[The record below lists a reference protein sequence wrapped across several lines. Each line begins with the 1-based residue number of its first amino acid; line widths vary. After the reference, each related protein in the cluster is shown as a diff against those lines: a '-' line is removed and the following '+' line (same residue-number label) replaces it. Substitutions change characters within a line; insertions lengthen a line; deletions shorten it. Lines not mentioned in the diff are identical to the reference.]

1 MTLDPDERAATATEF
16 GVAHAQVERDYLIS
30 LILGHL
36 SSTHAESLIFFGGT
50 ALARTHLPNGR
61 LSEDIDLIAITPRS
75 RLAAELTRTLPRSV
89 QRQFG
94 RLEWETSL
102 SAVIDTEPARLI
114 TPDGRIGIKIQLLSR
129 TGTTRWPT
137 EPRRLTQRYRNTS
150 PATLSVP
157 TRPAFAA
164 AKAVAWY
171 DRAAPRDL
179 WDLWALA
186 RINAIDHEAAT
197 LFQ

>member
-16 GVAHAQVERDYLIS
+16 GVADAQVERDYLIS

-114 TPDGRIGIKIQLLSR
+114 TRTAESVSRSSYSPGPAQPDGPRNRAVSPSATATPHPLPCPSPPAPPSPPRKPSP
-129 TGTTRWPT
+129 GTT
-137 EPRRLTQRYRNTS
+137 
-150 PATLSVP
+150 
-157 TRPAFAA
+157 
-164 AKAVAWY
+164 
-171 DRAAPRDL
+171 APPQE
-179 WDLWALA
+179 
-186 RINAIDHEAAT
+186 ISGISGPSQE
-197 LFQ
+197 